1 MEETVR
7 LNKFLSEK
15 GICSRR
21 EADRLVDEGKVMVNG
36 VCAVMGQKVS
46 SADEIVVDGKK
57 VSTKQVKPVLIAV
70 NKPAGIVCTTARF
83 EGEKNIV
90 DMVKYPTRIYP
101 IGRLDKESEGLI
113 LMTNLGDL
121 ANEISKASNSHEK
134 EYVVTVNNQVTES
147 FLDKM
152 RRGMHLEELNADTMP
167 CVCTKTGNREFH
179 IILKQGLN
187 RQIRRMCAAC
197 GYRVETLKRIRIMN
211 IHLGN
216 IPQGNFR
223 NVTDLLKHD
232 AAIFE
237 EISES
242 ECFEFRVTEQW
253 RNLQAF
259 K

>member
-83 EGEKNIV
+83 ECEKNIV

-113 LMTNLGDL
+113 LMTNLGEL

-223 NVTDLLKHD
+223 NVTD
-232 AAIFE
+232 A
-237 EISES
+237 
-242 ECFEFRVTEQW
+242 EFDKLIKT
-253 RNLQAF
+253 L
-259 K
+259 

>member
-46 SADEIVVDGKK
+46 SADELVVDGKK

-223 NVTDLLKHD
+223 NVTD
-232 AAIFE
+232 A
-237 EISES
+237 
-242 ECFEFRVTEQW
+242 EFDKLIKT
-253 RNLQAF
+253 L
-259 K
+259 

>member
-57 VSTKQVKPVLIAV
+57 VSTKQGKPVLIAV

-223 NVTDLLKHD
+223 NVTD
-232 AAIFE
+232 A
-237 EISES
+237 
-242 ECFEFRVTEQW
+242 EFDKLIKT
-253 RNLQAF
+253 L
-259 K
+259 

>member
-83 EGEKNIV
+83 DGEKNIV

-223 NVTDLLKHD
+223 NVTD
-232 AAIFE
+232 A
-237 EISES
+237 
-242 ECFEFRVTEQW
+242 EFDK
-253 RNLQAF
+253 LI
-259 K
+259 KDL

>member
-15 GICSRR
+15 GICPRR

-223 NVTDLLKHD
+223 NVTD
-232 AAIFE
+232 A
-237 EISES
+237 
-242 ECFEFRVTEQW
+242 EFDK
-253 RNLQAF
+253 LI
-259 K
+259 KDL

>member
-7 LNKFLSEK
+7 LKKFLSEK

-223 NVTDLLKHD
+223 NVTD
-232 AAIFE
+232 A
-237 EISES
+237 
-242 ECFEFRVTEQW
+242 EFDKLIKT
-253 RNLQAF
+253 L
-259 K
+259 

>member
-83 EGEKNIV
+83 EGEKN
-90 DMVKYPTRIYP
+90 MVKYPTRIYP

-223 NVTDLLKHD
+223 NVTD
-232 AAIFE
+232 A
-237 EISES
+237 
-242 ECFEFRVTEQW
+242 EFDKLIKT
-253 RNLQAF
+253 L
-259 K
+259 

>member
-57 VSTKQVKPVLIAV
+57 VSTKQAKPVLIAV

-223 NVTDLLKHD
+223 NVTD
-232 AAIFE
+232 A
-237 EISES
+237 
-242 ECFEFRVTEQW
+242 EFDKLIKT
-253 RNLQAF
+253 L
-259 K
+259 

>member
-216 IPQGNFR
+216 SPQRNFR
-223 NVTDLLKHD
+223 NVTD
-232 AAIFE
+232 A
-237 EISES
+237 
-242 ECFEFRVTEQW
+242 EFDK
-253 RNLQAF
+253 LI
-259 K
+259 KDL

>member
-57 VSTKQVKPVLIAV
+57 VSTKQIKPVLIAV

-223 NVTDLLKHD
+223 NVTD
-232 AAIFE
+232 A
-237 EISES
+237 
-242 ECFEFRVTEQW
+242 EFDKLIKT
-253 RNLQAF
+253 L
-259 K
+259 

>member
-152 RRGMHLEELNADTMP
+152 RRGMHLYELNADTMP

-223 NVTDLLKHD
+223 NVTD
-232 AAIFE
+232 A
-237 EISES
+237 
-242 ECFEFRVTEQW
+242 EFDK
-253 RNLQAF
+253 LI
-259 K
+259 KDL

>member
-152 RRGMHLEELNADTMP
+152 RRGMHLEELNAYTMP

-223 NVTDLLKHD
+223 NVTD
-232 AAIFE
+232 A
-237 EISES
+237 
-242 ECFEFRVTEQW
+242 EFDKLIKT
-253 RNLQAF
+253 L
-259 K
+259 

>member
-167 CVCTKTGNREFH
+167 CVCAKTGNREFH

-223 NVTDLLKHD
+223 NVTD
-232 AAIFE
+232 A
-237 EISES
+237 
-242 ECFEFRVTEQW
+242 EFDK
-253 RNLQAF
+253 LI
-259 K
+259 KDL

>member
-113 LMTNLGDL
+113 LMTNLGEL

-152 RRGMHLEELNADTMP
+152 RRGMHLDELNADTMP

-223 NVTDLLKHD
+223 NVTD
-232 AAIFE
+232 A
-237 EISES
+237 
-242 ECFEFRVTEQW
+242 EFDK
-253 RNLQAF
+253 LI
-259 K
+259 KML

>member
-152 RRGMHLEELNADTMP
+152 RRGMHLDELNADTMP

-223 NVTDLLKHD
+223 NVTD
-232 AAIFE
+232 A
-237 EISES
+237 
-242 ECFEFRVTEQW
+242 EFDKLIKT
-253 RNLQAF
+253 L
-259 K
+259 

>member
-121 ANEISKASNSHEK
+121 ANEISNASNSHEK

-223 NVTDLLKHD
+223 NVTD
-232 AAIFE
+232 A
-237 EISES
+237 
-242 ECFEFRVTEQW
+242 EFDKLIKT
-253 RNLQAF
+253 L
-259 K
+259 

>member
-21 EADRLVDEGKVMVNG
+21 EADRLVDEGKIMVNG

-223 NVTDLLKHD
+223 NVTD
-232 AAIFE
+232 A
-237 EISES
+237 
-242 ECFEFRVTEQW
+242 EFDK
-253 RNLQAF
+253 LI
-259 K
+259 KDL

>member
-70 NKPAGIVCTTARF
+70 NKPAGIVRTTARF

-223 NVTDLLKHD
+223 NVTD
-232 AAIFE
+232 A
-237 EISES
+237 
-242 ECFEFRVTEQW
+242 EFDKLIKT
-253 RNLQAF
+253 L
-259 K
+259 

>member
-134 EYVVTVNNQVTES
+134 EYVVTVNNPVTES

-223 NVTDLLKHD
+223 NVTD
-232 AAIFE
+232 A
-237 EISES
+237 
-242 ECFEFRVTEQW
+242 EFDKLIKT
-253 RNLQAF
+253 L
-259 K
+259 

>member
-113 LMTNLGDL
+113 LMTNLGEL

-211 IHLGN
+211 IHIGN

-223 NVTDLLKHD
+223 NVTD
-232 AAIFE
+232 A
-237 EISES
+237 
-242 ECFEFRVTEQW
+242 EFDK
-253 RNLQAF
+253 LI
-259 K
+259 KML

>member
-101 IGRLDKESEGLI
+101 IGRLDK
-113 LMTNLGDL
+113 TNLGDL

-223 NVTDLLKHD
+223 NVTD
-232 AAIFE
+232 A
-237 EISES
+237 
-242 ECFEFRVTEQW
+242 EFDKLIKT
-253 RNLQAF
+253 L
-259 K
+259 

>member
-57 VSTKQVKPVLIAV
+57 VSTKQVKPVLIEV

-167 CVCTKTGNREFH
+167 CVM
-179 IILKQGLN
+179 IYSL
-187 RQIRRMCAAC
+187 
-197 GYRVETLKRIRIMN
+197 
-211 IHLGN
+211 
-216 IPQGNFR
+216 
-223 NVTDLLKHD
+223 
-232 AAIFE
+232 
-237 EISES
+237 
-242 ECFEFRVTEQW
+242 TEQQ
-253 RNLQAF
+253 LQMRL
-259 K
+259 

>member
-46 SADEIVVDGKK
+46 SADEIVADGKK

-223 NVTDLLKHD
+223 NVTD
-232 AAIFE
+232 A
-237 EISES
+237 
-242 ECFEFRVTEQW
+242 EFDKLIKT
-253 RNLQAF
+253 L
-259 K
+259 

>member
-1 MEETVR
+1 MEKIVR

-113 LMTNLGDL
+113 LMTNLGEL

-223 NVTDLLKHD
+223 NVTD
-232 AAIFE
+232 A
-237 EISES
+237 
-242 ECFEFRVTEQW
+242 EFDK
-253 RNLQAF
+253 LI
-259 K
+259 KML

>member
-152 RRGMHLEELNADTMP
+152 RRGMHLDELNADTMP

-223 NVTDLLKHD
+223 NVTD
-232 AAIFE
+232 A
-237 EISES
+237 
-242 ECFEFRVTEQW
+242 EFDKLIKD
-253 RNLQAF
+253 LQMPGSKSHKLIMLA
-259 K
+259 

>member
-152 RRGMHLEELNADTMP
+152 RRGMHIEELNADTMP

-223 NVTDLLKHD
+223 NVTD
-232 AAIFE
+232 A
-237 EISES
+237 
-242 ECFEFRVTEQW
+242 EFDK
-253 RNLQAF
+253 LI
-259 K
+259 KDL

>member
-134 EYVVTVNNQVTES
+134 EYVVTVNNKVTES

-223 NVTDLLKHD
+223 NVTD
-232 AAIFE
+232 A
-237 EISES
+237 
-242 ECFEFRVTEQW
+242 EFDKLIKT
-253 RNLQAF
+253 L
-259 K
+259 

>member
-152 RRGMHLEELNADTMP
+152 RRGLHLEELNADTMP

-223 NVTDLLKHD
+223 NVTD
-232 AAIFE
+232 A
-237 EISES
+237 
-242 ECFEFRVTEQW
+242 EFDKLIKT
-253 RNLQAF
+253 L
-259 K
+259 

>member
-70 NKPAGIVCTTARF
+70 NKPTGIVCTTARF

-152 RRGMHLEELNADTMP
+152 RRGMHLDELNADTMP

-223 NVTDLLKHD
+223 NVTD
-232 AAIFE
+232 A
-237 EISES
+237 
-242 ECFEFRVTEQW
+242 EFDK
-253 RNLQAF
+253 LI
-259 K
+259 KDL

>member
-147 FLDKM
+147 FLGKM

-187 RQIRRMCAAC
+187 RQIVVCAAAC

-223 NVTDLLKHD
+223 NVTD
-232 AAIFE
+232 A
-237 EISES
+237 
-242 ECFEFRVTEQW
+242 EFDKLIKT
-253 RNLQAF
+253 L
-259 K
+259 

>member
-90 DMVKYPTRIYP
+90 YMVKYPTRIYP

-223 NVTDLLKHD
+223 NVTD
-232 AAIFE
+232 A
-237 EISES
+237 
-242 ECFEFRVTEQW
+242 EFDKLIKT
-253 RNLQAF
+253 L
-259 K
+259 

>member
-21 EADRLVDEGKVMVNG
+21 EADRLVDDGKVMVNG

-46 SADEIVVDGKK
+46 SADEIIVDGKK

-223 NVTDLLKHD
+223 NVTD
-232 AAIFE
+232 A
-237 EISES
+237 
-242 ECFEFRVTEQW
+242 EFDK
-253 RNLQAF
+253 LI
-259 K
+259 KDL

>member
-21 EADRLVDEGKVMVNG
+21 EADRLVDDGKVMVNG

-223 NVTDLLKHD
+223 NVTD
-232 AAIFE
+232 A
-237 EISES
+237 
-242 ECFEFRVTEQW
+242 EFDKLIKT
-253 RNLQAF
+253 L
-259 K
+259 

>member
-197 GYRVETLKRIRIMN
+197 GYRVDTLKRIRIMN

-223 NVTDLLKHD
+223 NVTD
-232 AAIFE
+232 A
-237 EISES
+237 
-242 ECFEFRVTEQW
+242 EFDKLIKT
-253 RNLQAF
+253 L
-259 K
+259 

>member
-57 VSTKQVKPVLIAV
+57 ISTKQVKPVLIAV

-223 NVTDLLKHD
+223 NVTD
-232 AAIFE
+232 A
-237 EISES
+237 
-242 ECFEFRVTEQW
+242 EFDK
-253 RNLQAF
+253 LI
-259 K
+259 KDL

>member
-113 LMTNLGDL
+113 LMTNLGEL

-147 FLDKM
+147 SLDKM

-223 NVTDLLKHD
+223 NVTD
-232 AAIFE
+232 A
-237 EISES
+237 
-242 ECFEFRVTEQW
+242 EFDK
-253 RNLQAF
+253 LI
-259 K
+259 KML

>member
-70 NKPAGIVCTTARF
+70 NKQAGIVCTTARF

-223 NVTDLLKHD
+223 NVTD
-232 AAIFE
+232 A
-237 EISES
+237 
-242 ECFEFRVTEQW
+242 EFDKLIKT
-253 RNLQAF
+253 L
-259 K
+259 